1 MVLKKAR
8 RKEMFLNKTMFKKW
22 IKDAFNHGGLTV
34 GYIYDG
40 LVMSGSTWV
49 VWVDEGSIPNWVKAA
64 VMEYTGELP
73 KIGCVFKA
81 EKNSPIQYEI
91 SENAYLDLPE
101 RFMEAKLPFIV
112 TPVVF
117 DTNWSAYRILQSK
130 KTGSLI
136 ALSES
141 LYRIIDLKELED
153 ESAPMGPSARN
164 EQGDLL
170 IWKNQNSA
178 LAVCSSKLGDDG
190 NRVLEALESIDFRK
204 EDK

>member
-1 MVLKKAR
+1 MGLKKVR
-8 RKEMFLNKTMFKKW
+8 RREMFLNKTMFKKW

-34 GYIYDG
+34 GYI
-40 LVMSGSTWV
+40 
-49 VWVDEGSIPNWVKAA
+49 
-64 VMEYTGELP
+64 
-73 KIGCVFKA
+73 
-81 EKNSPIQYEI
+81 
-91 SENAYLDLPE
+91 
-101 RFMEAKLPFIV
+101 
-112 TPVVF
+112 F
-117 DTNWSAYRILQSK
+117 DMNWSAYRILQSK

>member
-1 MVLKKAR
+1 MGLKKVR
-8 RKEMFLNKTMFKKW
+8 RREMFLNKTMFKKW

-34 GYIYDG
+34 GYI
-40 LVMSGSTWV
+40 
-49 VWVDEGSIPNWVKAA
+49 
-64 VMEYTGELP
+64 
-73 KIGCVFKA
+73 
-81 EKNSPIQYEI
+81 
-91 SENAYLDLPE
+91 
-101 RFMEAKLPFIV
+101 
-112 TPVVF
+112 F

>member
-1 MVLKKAR
+1 MGLKKVR
-8 RKEMFLNKTMFKKW
+8 RREMFLNKTMFKKW

-34 GYIYDG
+34 GYI
-40 LVMSGSTWV
+40 
-49 VWVDEGSIPNWVKAA
+49 
-64 VMEYTGELP
+64 
-73 KIGCVFKA
+73 
-81 EKNSPIQYEI
+81 
-91 SENAYLDLPE
+91 
-101 RFMEAKLPFIV
+101 
-112 TPVVF
+112 F
-117 DTNWSAYRILQSK
+117 DTNCSAYRILQSK

>member
-1 MVLKKAR
+1 
-8 RKEMFLNKTMFKKW
+8 MFINKTMFKKW

-34 GYIYDG
+34 GYI
-40 LVMSGSTWV
+40 
-49 VWVDEGSIPNWVKAA
+49 
-64 VMEYTGELP
+64 
-73 KIGCVFKA
+73 
-81 EKNSPIQYEI
+81 
-91 SENAYLDLPE
+91 
-101 RFMEAKLPFIV
+101 
-112 TPVVF
+112 F
-117 DTNWSAYRILQSK
+117 DMNWSAYRILQSK